1 MLQITDFYYIF
12 KPKSILHPLS
22 LVKNPLS
29 PLPVAAASNSQF
41 WKHNTFIVLAMG
53 CNLINCVYYM
63 IDVMT
68 KSTLIEAYGIVVLFG
83 FMLLNLKGLLELPK
97 ILSIVFVNLHSFCL
111 CFVQGTRQGS
121 YLYLFPFVMAMIFFL
136 RVRKNNFV
144 VTTFI
149 IGTTLNLLAIVLLFP
164 YQASTERVS
173 DAVANGHLVLNIVIN
188 FLLVIVF
195 FYVVLR
201 LLDAKERRNKSE
213 QQFTDTILN
222 TSLDAVFVVD
232 PASFFIRQYNDKA
245 AELFALEAYDKK
257 RDAYGVGEV
266 LGDKILQMITA
277 NGGAGNWQGDIS
289 FYRKNNGSFHGF
301 VSVVSFA
308 YSEKSFV
315 KISILDITSLKLAE
329 FETLQAKEKAEK
341 AALAKARFMSNMSHE
356 LRTPLNA
363 IIGTTHLLIQDHE
376 PLQESEHFK
385 VLKDS
390 SEHML
395 QLVNAVL
402 DFSKLD
408 EGKLEFIHEPF
419 ELGAT
424 LKQAAEAFTTSVQQ
438 KGIRLLLDVD
448 ELPEGKKV
456 VGDEMRLKQVL
467 LNLLSNAVKFT
478 ERGSVVL
485 KARLGNVTDSGIGIN
500 FAVSDT
506 GIGIPAEKLHLI
518 FESFT
523 QADAETT
530 RKYGGSGLGLSICRE
545 LVKKMGGRLEV
556 TSAPEAGS
564 LFYFTLRLPF
574 EQPVMIVPK
583 EKLLG
588 LQKLD
593 GVRILLVEDNAV
605 NMKIARR
612 FLHSWGAGI
621 DTAENGKVAWE
632 LFQQHAYDL
641 LLVDLEMPLMDGKAL
656 LAKVRNVN
664 KEIPAIAFTAAV
676 YDNMYE
682 DLQQHG
688 FNGYLHKP
696 FRPDEMHRNI
706 LRHLVS
712 RKGV

>member
-1 MLQITDFYYIF
+1 M
-12 KPKSILHPLS
+12 
-22 LVKNPLS
+22 KNPFIPETPQETEAL
-29 PLPVAAASNSQF
+29 F
-41 WKHNTFIVLAMG
+41 WKHNTFIVLAMS
-53 CNLINCVYYM
+53 CNFINCLYYVYDHM
-63 IDVMT
+63 GA
-68 KSTLIEAYGIVVLFG
+68 SGIVEGLGIWVLFL
-83 FMLLNLKGLLELPK
+83 FMLFNKRGMLELPK
-97 ILSIVFVNLHSFCL
+97 LLSIFFVNMHSFFL
-111 CFVQGTRQGS
+111 CYLQGTRQGS
-121 YLYLFPFVMAMIFFL
+121 YLYLFPFMMAMIFFL
-136 RVRKNNFV
+136 RVRKNNLV
-144 VTTFI
+144 ITICI
-149 IGTTLNLLAIVLLFP
+149 IGTALNLLSIVVFFP
-164 YQASTERVS
+164 YQSSIELVS
-173 DAVANGHLVLNIVIN
+173 DVKANNHLVLNIVVN

-201 LLDAKERRNKSE
+201 LLDAKEKRKKSE
-213 QQFTDTILN
+213 QKFTDTILN

-232 PASFFIRQYNDKA
+232 PGQFIHQYNDKA
-245 AELFALEAYDKK
+245 AELFKLDTFDKK
-257 RDAYGVGEV
+257 NAAYGVEEV
-266 LGDKILQMITA
+266 LGQRVMQLITTSK
-277 NGGAGNWQGDIS
+277 GGNWQGDLSLHIKD
-289 FYRKNNGSFHGF
+289 RMSFHGF
-301 VSVVSFA
+301 VSIVSFE
-308 YSEKSFV
+308 YSEKLFS

-408 EGKLEFIHEPF
+408 EGKLEFIQESF
-419 ELGAT
+419 DLRAT
-424 LKQAAEAFTTSVQQ
+424 LKQAMEAFTTAVQL
-438 KGIRLLLDVD
+438 KGIRLMLEAG
-448 ELPEGKKV
+448 ELPADKKV

-478 ERGSVVL
+478 ERGFVVL
-485 KARLGNVTDSGIGIN
+485 KACPVSITDSGIEIS

-530 RKYGGSGLGLSICRE
+530 RRYGGSGLGLSICRE
-545 LVKKMGGRLEV
+545 LVRKMGGELEV
-556 TSAPEAGS
+556 TSAPDTGS
-564 LFYFTLRLPF
+564 TFYFTVRLPF

-583 EKLLG
+583 EKLMG
-588 LQKLD
+588 LQKLE
-593 GVRILLVEDNAV
+593 GVRILLVEDNPV

-612 FLHSWGAGI
+612 FLHGWGAKI
-621 DTAENGKVAWE
+621 DTAENGKVAWD
-632 LFQQHAYDL
+632 LFQDHVYDL

-656 LAKVRNVN
+656 LRKVRNVN
-664 KEIPAIAFTAAV
+664 NEVPAIAFTAAV

-682 DLQQHG
+682 DLENHG

-706 LRHLVS
+706 LRHLLIK
-712 RKGV
+712 KGA